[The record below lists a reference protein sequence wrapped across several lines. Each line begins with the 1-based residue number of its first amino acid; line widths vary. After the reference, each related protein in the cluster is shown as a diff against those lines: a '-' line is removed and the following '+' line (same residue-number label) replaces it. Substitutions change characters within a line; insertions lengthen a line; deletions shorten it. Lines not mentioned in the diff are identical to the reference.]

1 MTCSIESTRSSAAP
15 AGSSSVLGAA
25 GGLLAAAERF
35 AGTTARTGAT
45 VLAVDDDP
53 AVLAALRALL
63 EPRGYEYV
71 ALYKTDRVL
80 VSPRGGQCGP
90 GRVDLDMPR
99 VDGLDICRA
108 VRSDPA
114 WAHLPLLILTAYR
127 DPEFMRNAFA
137 AGADDFV
144 SKPIEEEG
152 LVARIADRLERVRAA
167 RESTGRDNL
176 TGLPTRQRA
185 LAQISQLLA
194 GDPDVPT
201 PVALIAAR
209 GLELLNERAGQRA
222 GDDRLRDL
230 AAELER
236 EFPHAVGRYGGATFV
251 ALLPGSA
258 AADPTAAL
266 GEALDR
272 VLGDHGG
279 LELVA
284 AVAFT
289 QRDALDTTLHAAEQV
304 LKSRE
309 GPRIGSSGTGR
320 LRASTW
326 STSRTRTRWRT
337 C

>member
-1 MTCSIESTRSSAAP
+1 MRNTFP
-15 AGSSSVLGAA
+15 AG
-25 GGLLAAAERF
+25 
-35 AGTTARTGAT
+35 
-45 VLAVDDDP
+45 
-53 AVLAALRALL
+53 
-63 EPRGYEYV
+63 
-71 ALYKTDRVL
+71 
-80 VSPRGGQCGP
+80 
-90 GRVDLDMPR
+90 
-99 VDGLDICRA
+99 
-108 VRSDPA
+108 
-114 WAHLPLLILTAYR
+114 AH
-127 DPEFMRNAFA
+127 
-137 AGADDFV
+137 DFV
-144 SKPIEEEG
+144 AKPIEEEE
-152 LVARIADRLERVRAA
+152 LVARIANRLERVRAA

-251 ALLPGSA
+251 ALLPGA
-258 AADPTAAL
+258 QPPTRR
-266 GEALDR
+266 GPRRGPDR
-272 VLGDHGG
+272 VLGDRGG

-309 GPRIGSSGTGR
+309 GPRIRIVGDRASPGLDVVYVEDEDSVADVLKLALDTLGVTSRRVADGAAAVATLAGSDPKLRARVVLLDWDLPGLDGLSVLRQLAADGVLQSTRVIMLTARAGEDETVRALELGAFDFVAKPFSVPVLVER
-320 LRASTW
+320 LRVALE
-326 STSRTRTRWRT
+326 R
-337 C
+337 